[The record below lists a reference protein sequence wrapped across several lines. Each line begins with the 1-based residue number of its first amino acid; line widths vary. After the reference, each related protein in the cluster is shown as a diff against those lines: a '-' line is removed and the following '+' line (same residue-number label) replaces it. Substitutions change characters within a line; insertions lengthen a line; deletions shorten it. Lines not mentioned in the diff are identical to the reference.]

1 MKEINLI
8 KIYRSYKD
16 KIKEHKDRLTDD
28 FIVFK
33 ENWKVKIKY
42 TTMSWIF
49 NSDWQMIAGKVKIID
64 YN

>member
-8 KIYRSYKD
+8 KIYRNYKD

-33 ENWKVKIKY
+33 EN
-42 TTMSWIF
+42 
-49 NSDWQMIAGKVKIID
+49 
-64 YN
+64 